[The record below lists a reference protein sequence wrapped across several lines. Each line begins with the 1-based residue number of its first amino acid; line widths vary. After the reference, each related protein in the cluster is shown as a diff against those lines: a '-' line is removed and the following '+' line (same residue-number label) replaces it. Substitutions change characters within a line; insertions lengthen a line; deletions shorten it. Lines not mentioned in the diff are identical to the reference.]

1 MKVQEAKE
9 LEGACHEAARKLN
22 TAIAEAC
29 QKGMSVQIE
38 VSENETIAGSWPI
51 VGVWPVCTVKPG
63 NLEI

>member
-22 TAIAEAC
+22 AAIAEAC

-38 VSENETIAGSWPI
+38 VSEGETLASGRPVVW
-51 VGVWPVCTVKPG
+51 VWPVCV
-63 NLEI
+63 L